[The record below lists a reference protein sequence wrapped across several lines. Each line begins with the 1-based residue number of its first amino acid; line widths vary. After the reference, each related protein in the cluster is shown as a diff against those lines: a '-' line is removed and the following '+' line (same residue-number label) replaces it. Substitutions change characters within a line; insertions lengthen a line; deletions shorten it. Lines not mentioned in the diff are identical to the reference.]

1 MRNLKGGEIW
11 AMVDGQ
17 GVGVMSSEGEKGRVI
32 PLRDI
37 SLGGVKIP
45 IDFILVARERGK
57 DKNSWTGERRRRRGG
72 GRSGRRRGGGR
83 EERRRRWKIFRR
95 IHNIVFFV

>member
-17 GVGVMSSEGEKGRVI
+17 GVGVMSRKGEKGRVI
-32 PLRDI
+32 PLRDT

-45 IDFILVARERGK
+45 IDFVLVAREQGK
-57 DKNSWTGERRRRRGG
+57 DKNSWTGERRHRRGG
-72 GRSGRRRGGGR
+72 GGSG
-83 EERRRRWKIFRR
+83 
-95 IHNIVFFV
+95 